1 MTSTTPEKKSAYV
14 AQMAAKTD
22 PKSIVTPFAFEIAPQ
37 VLYTPLAT
45 PMKRM
50 R

>member
-1 MTSTTPEKKSAYV
+1 
-14 AQMAAKTD
+14 MAAKTD